1 MLEGTWNR
9 KKEENK
15 WNDLA
20 KVIIAVL
27 KIMNKSS
34 LRKVFILLILP
45 NNSPSLIE
53 LRTETQTGHKPRSK
67 TACRNHGR
75 VLLTG

>member
-1 MLEGTWNR
+1 MEQ
-9 KKEENK
+9 KEEENK
-15 WNDLA
+15 WNDLV

-27 KIMNKSS
+27 KIMKKSR
-34 LRKVFILLILP
+34 LRKVFILFILP
-45 NNSPSLIE
+45 NNSPSLTE
-53 LRTETQTGHKPRSK
+53 LRAETQTGHKPRSK